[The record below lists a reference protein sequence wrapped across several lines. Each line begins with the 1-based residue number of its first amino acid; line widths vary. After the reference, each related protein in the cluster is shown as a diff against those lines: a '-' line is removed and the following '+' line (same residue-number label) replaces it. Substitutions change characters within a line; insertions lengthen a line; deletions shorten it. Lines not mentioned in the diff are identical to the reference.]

1 MPETLIS
8 ATADFRNGTIDEETW
23 HARIEERRRY
33 AIRPR
38 SRPDE
43 GGHVRMHCPAAGP
56 NPTARCVL
64 KPASEGESKTTRTRI
79 PVTGALAAF
88 PPKICT
94 QQSVTLPPE
103 AGAKFAQAMP
113 HGTEEWRAHY
123 ATLRSA
129 NEGMNGFVKDGANEA
144 LDDPERR
151 RIRGVAAQS
160 VLVAFQFFAA
170 NLRKIGQFL
179 VKKFT
184 EAKKLRTLLAR
195 RRTRS
200 LADFAPAGKGDT
212 VSTSGDPD
220 PPLGA

>member
-1 MPETLIS
+1 
-8 ATADFRNGTIDEETW
+8 
-23 HARIEERRRY
+23 
-33 AIRPR
+33 
-38 SRPDE
+38 
-43 GGHVRMHCPAAGP
+43 MHCPAAGR

-79 PVTGALAAF
+79 PVTDALAAF
-88 PPKICT
+88 PPKICI

-123 ATLRSA
+123 AALRSA

-144 LDDPERR
+144 IDDPERR

-160 VLVAFQFFAA
+160 VLVAFQLFAA

-179 VKKFT
+179 VKRAN
-184 EAKKLRTLLAR
+184 EAKKIRTLPPR
-195 RRTRS
+195 RKTRS
-200 LADFAPAGKGDT
+200 LADFAPAGTSDAPF
-212 VSTSGDPD
+212 TSGDPD